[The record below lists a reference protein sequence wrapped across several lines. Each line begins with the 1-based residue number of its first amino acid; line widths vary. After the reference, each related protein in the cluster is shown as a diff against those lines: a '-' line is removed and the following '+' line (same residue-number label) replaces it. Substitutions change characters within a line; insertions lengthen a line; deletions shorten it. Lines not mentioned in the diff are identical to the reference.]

1 MGRIGSQSQ
10 GKVLS
15 ANRSGHEATRNGNS
29 EMGADCARY
38 LADSGGVVTKK
49 VKSGLLQRAT
59 SLLRNVTHR
68 EQDEREIAAEV
79 NAHLSLLIAE
89 KMRAGMKPD
98 EAERAAH
105 MELGGVEQVK
115 EQVREAR
122 AGAWLDTLARDC
134 RFALRMSRKNSGFT
148 AVVVLIL
155 ALGIAANTTVLSWIS
170 ATLLNP
176 IPGVAHTSDLV
187 AVTRGDRSD
196 HPTPPFSY
204 PDLRELSERTQ
215 TFSGLL
221 GYHDDYMS
229 LTGAAKPER
238 LYGALTTANYFDVLG
253 IRPILGRTF
262 LPEER
267 TPGAGAAVI
276 VIGYAVWQNHF
287 AGDPQIVGKTIQIN
301 RHPYSVIGVA
311 PRDFTGCAPGLRAEL
326 WIPLSMDRDVWGS
339 DRPDHRGT
347 FWLNVL
353 GKLRPGATKN
363 QAQVELNLL
372 MREIAERFPEDHRDS
387 PNEISLDPL
396 WRSPFGING
405 YLYKILPMLLGLA
418 GVLLLLACANVASLL
433 LVRSVGRRREIAIR
447 LGMGASRQ
455 QIIRQFL
462 IESLLLGLLG
472 GTAAIVIT
480 RWTSRSLVAF
490 FPPSSLPL
498 TNDAH
503 IDQGVLFVTIGVSI
517 LAAII
522 FGMLPAL
529 RSSSLPVQS
538 VLKEE
543 ATSVSLTLHK
553 SRLLS
558 RLVVAQISLSL
569 VLLVCA
575 GLFTRSLQ
583 KAQQSDPGFEASH
596 LLLASYE
603 LSPAG
608 YTRATGVAFNR
619 QVLDRLSALPGVE
632 SVSLAD
638 FSPLSFSIHS
648 DYLQI
653 EGYVPQ
659 PHESMEISRA
669 IVGPNYFRTLR
680 TSVISGRE
688 FTAADTQ
695 DSQLVAVVNQAFV
708 DRYWPGENA
717 IGKQVTDGGDRF
729 TVVGVARNAKYRLL
743 TYPTE
748 PVIYMPIYQ
757 TSSPTQDNIIHLR
770 TTGDP
775 RTMASS
781 VEETIHQLNRELPLF
796 NVNPLSVTMQ
806 LGTLFGRVAAT
817 FAASFGLLAMLLA
830 AVGIYGVVAYTTR
843 QRTREIGIRMALG
856 AEKGGIYR
864 LALGQGFRLTL
875 AGLVVGTALG
885 LAFTRLLKAQLFG
898 VSETDAI
905 TFASVVLLVAVVAL
919 LACHIAARRATRV
932 DPMVA
937 LRDE

>member
-1 MGRIGSQSQ
+1 MASVRKIARGLRSLFRKQQVEQELSEEIGVFAEMAAQEKMKH
-10 GKVLS
+10 GLS
-15 ANRSGHEATRNGNS
+15 REEALRAVRLESGT
-29 EMGADCARY
+29 
-38 LADSGGVVTKK
+38 V
-49 VKSGLLQRAT
+49 
-59 SLLRNVTHR
+59 
-68 EQDEREIAAEV
+68 EIAREEV
-79 NAHLSLLIAE
+79 RSAAWESFVEDLWRDIRFSIRSL
-89 KMRAGMKPD
+89 
-98 EAERAAH
+98 
-105 MELGGVEQVK
+105 
-115 EQVREAR
+115 
-122 AGAWLDTLARDC
+122 
-134 RFALRMSRKNSGFT
+134 RKSPGFT
-148 AVVVLIL
+148 AVVVLTL

-176 IPGVAHTSDLV
+176 IPGAAHTSDLV
-187 AVTRGDRSD
+187 TVMRGDRTD

-204 PDLRELSERTQ
+204 PDLRDLTERTQ

-229 LTGAAKPER
+229 LTDAAKPER

-253 IRPILGRTF
+253 VRPILGRTF
-262 LPEER
+262 LPEEG
-267 TPGAGAAVI
+267 TPPARAAVI

-326 WIPLSMDRDVWGS
+326 WIPLPMDRDVWGA
-339 DRPDHRGT
+339 DRPAYRGT
-347 FWLNVL
+347 YWLNVI
-353 GKLRPGATKN
+353 GKLHPGVTKN
-363 QAQVELNLL
+363 RAEAELNLL
-372 MREIAERFPEDHRDS
+372 MQGIVERFPEYHQDS

-455 QIIRQFL
+455 QIVRQFL

-472 GTAAIVIT
+472 GTAAILIT
-480 RWTSRSLVAF
+480 KWTSGSLMAF
-490 FPPSSLPL
+490 FPPSNLPL
-498 TNDAH
+498 TIGAH
-503 IDQGVLFVTIGVSI
+503 IDQRVLFVTIAVSI

-522 FGMLPAL
+522 FGILPAL
-529 RSSSLPVQS
+529 RSSNLPVHS

-543 ATSVSLTLHK
+543 ATSVSLSLHK
-553 SRLLS
+553 GRLLS
-558 RLVVAQISLSL
+558 GLVVAQISLSL

-583 KAQQSDPGFEASH
+583 KAQQSDAGFEASH

-608 YTRATGVAFNR
+608 YTRATSVAFDR

-632 SVSLAD
+632 SLSLAD
-638 FSPLSFSIHS
+638 FSPLSFSIHT

-688 FTAADTQ
+688 FTEADTV

-708 DRYWPGENA
+708 DRYWPGEDA
-717 IGKQVTDGGDRF
+717 IGKQVTDGRDRY
-729 TVVGVARNAKYRLL
+729 TIVGVARNAKYRLL
-743 TYPTE
+743 TYPAE
-748 PVIYMPIYQ
+748 PVIYLPIYQ
-757 TSSPTQDNIIHLR
+757 AYRSTQDTTIHLR

-775 RTMASS
+775 RAMASS
-781 VEETIHQLNRELPLF
+781 VKETIHQLNPELPVF

-806 LGTLFGRVAAT
+806 LGTLFGRIAAT
-817 FAASFGLLAMLLA
+817 FAGSFGLLAMLLA
-830 AVGIYGVVAYTTR
+830 AVGIYGVVAYSTR

-856 AEKGGIYR
+856 AERGGIYR
-864 LALGQGFRLTL
+864 LVLDQGFRLTL
-875 AGLVVGTALG
+875 AGLVVGTALAV
-885 LAFTRLLKAQLFG
+885 AFTRLLKAQLFG

-905 TFASVVLLVAVVAL
+905 TFASVGLLLAVVAL
-919 LACHIAARRATRV
+919 LACHIPARRATRV

-937 LRDE
+937 LRHE

>member
-1 MGRIGSQSQ
+1 LFR
-10 GKVLS
+10 
-15 ANRSGHEATRNGNS
+15 
-29 EMGADCARY
+29 
-38 LADSGGVVTKK
+38 
-49 VKSGLLQRAT
+49 
-59 SLLRNVTHR
+59 
-68 EQDEREIAAEV
+68 
-79 NAHLSLLIAE
+79 
-89 KMRAGMKPD
+89 
-98 EAERAAH
+98 
-105 MELGGVEQVK
+105 K
-115 EQVREAR
+115 EQVDRELDEELTGFLEMATEEKIKSGMSREDAR
-122 AGAWLDTLARDC
+122 REVRLEMGSPEVAKEIVGAAGWESLVETSWQDL
-134 RFALRMSRKNSGFT
+134 RFAARMLRKNPSFT
-148 AVVVLIL
+148 TVAVLTL

-187 AVTRGDRSD
+187 TVMRGDRTD

-204 PDLRELSERTQ
+204 PDLRDLSERTQ

-229 LTGAAKPER
+229 LTGVAKPER
-238 LYGALTTANYFDVLG
+238 IYGALTTANYFDVLG
-253 IRPILGRTF
+253 VHPILGRAF
-262 LPEER
+262 LPEEGTLR
-267 TPGAGAAVI
+267 AGAAVI

-301 RHPYSVIGVA
+301 RHPYTVVGVA
-311 PRDFTGCAPGLRAEL
+311 PRDFTGCAPGLRTEL
-326 WIPLSMDRDVWGS
+326 WIPVSMDRDVWGFN
-339 DRPDHRGT
+339 RPDYRGI

-353 GKLRPGATKN
+353 GKLRPGVTKN
-363 QAQVELNLL
+363 QAQAELNLL
-372 MREIAERFPEDHRDS
+372 MRGIAERFPEDHRDS

-447 LGMGASRQ
+447 LGMGASRK

-472 GTAAIVIT
+472 GTAAIAIT
-480 RWTSRSLVAF
+480 VWTSRSIVAF

-498 TNDAH
+498 THDAH
-503 IDQGVLFVTIGVSI
+503 IDQRVLFVTIAVSI

-522 FGMLPAL
+522 FGIFPAL

-558 RLVVAQISLSL
+558 GLVVAQISLSL

-596 LLLASYE
+596 LLLTSYE

-608 YTRATGVAFNR
+608 YTRATGAAFDR

-632 SVSLAD
+632 SVTLAD

-659 PHESMEISRA
+659 PYESMEISRA

-688 FTAADTQ
+688 FTAADTAE
-695 DSQLVAVVNQAFV
+695 SQLVAVVNQAFV
-708 DRYWPGENA
+708 DRYWPGANA
-717 IGKQVTDGGDRF
+717 LGKQVTDGGDRF

-743 TYPTE
+743 TSPTE
-748 PVIYMPIYQ
+748 PVIYLPNYQ
-757 TSSPTQDNIIHLR
+757 AYSPTHDTTIHLR

-781 VEETIHQLNRELPLF
+781 VEETIHQLNPELPLF

-817 FAASFGLLAMLLA
+817 FAASFGFLAMVLA
-830 AVGIYGVVAYTTR
+830 AVGVYGVVTYSTR
-843 QRTREIGIRMALG
+843 QRAREVGIRMALG
-856 AEKGGIYR
+856 AEKGDIYR
-864 LALGQGFRLTL
+864 LVLGQGFRLTL

-905 TFASVVLLVAVVAL
+905 TFASVGLLLAVVAL
-919 LACHIAARRATRV
+919 LACHIPARRATRV

-937 LRDE
+937 LRYE

>member
-1 MGRIGSQSQ
+1 MATEEKI
-10 GKVLS
+10 K
-15 ANRSGHEATRNGNS
+15 SGMSREDARREVRL
-29 EMGADCARY
+29 EMGSPEVAKEIVGAAGWES
-38 LADSGGVVTKK
+38 LVE
-49 VKSGLLQRAT
+49 T
-59 SLLRNVTHR
+59 SW
-68 EQDEREIAAEV
+68 QD
-79 NAHLSLLIAE
+79 L
-89 KMRAGMKPD
+89 
-98 EAERAAH
+98 
-105 MELGGVEQVK
+105 
-115 EQVREAR
+115 
-122 AGAWLDTLARDC
+122 
-134 RFALRMSRKNSGFT
+134 RFAARMLRKNPSFT
-148 AVVVLIL
+148 TVAVLTL

-187 AVTRGDRSD
+187 TVMRGDRTD

-204 PDLRELSERTQ
+204 PDLRDLSERTQ

-229 LTGAAKPER
+229 LTGVAKPER
-238 LYGALTTANYFDVLG
+238 IYGALTTANYFDVLG
-253 IRPILGRTF
+253 VHPILGRAF
-262 LPEER
+262 LPEEGTLR
-267 TPGAGAAVI
+267 AGAAVI

-301 RHPYSVIGVA
+301 RHPYTVVGVA
-311 PRDFTGCAPGLRAEL
+311 PRDFTGCAPGLRTEL
-326 WIPLSMDRDVWGS
+326 WIPASMDRDVWGFN
-339 DRPDHRGT
+339 RPDYRGI
-347 FWLNVL
+347 FWLNEL
-353 GKLRPGATKN
+353 GKLRPGVTKN
-363 QAQVELNLL
+363 QAQAELNLL
-372 MREIAERFPEDHRDS
+372 MREIAKRFPEDHRDS

-447 LGMGASRQ
+447 LGMGASRK

-472 GTAAIVIT
+472 GTAAIAIT
-480 RWTSRSLVAF
+480 VWTSRSIVAF

-498 TNDAH
+498 THDAH
-503 IDQGVLFVTIGVSI
+503 IDQRVLFVTIAVSI

-522 FGMLPAL
+522 FGIFPAL

-558 RLVVAQISLSL
+558 GLVVAQISLSL

-596 LLLASYE
+596 LMLTSYE

-608 YTRATGVAFNR
+608 YTRATGAAFDR

-632 SVSLAD
+632 SVTLAD

-659 PHESMEISRA
+659 PYESMEISRA

-688 FTAADTQ
+688 FTAADTAE
-695 DSQLVAVVNQAFV
+695 SQLVAVVNQAFV
-708 DRYWPGENA
+708 DRYWPGANA
-717 IGKQVTDGGDRF
+717 LGKQVTDGGDRF

-743 TYPTE
+743 TSPTE
-748 PVIYMPIYQ
+748 PVIYLPNYQ
-757 TSSPTQDNIIHLR
+757 AYSPTHDTTIHLR

-781 VEETIHQLNRELPLF
+781 VEETIHQLNPELPLF

-817 FAASFGLLAMLLA
+817 FAASFGFLAMVLA
-830 AVGIYGVVAYTTR
+830 AVGVYGVVAYTTR
-843 QRTREIGIRMALG
+843 QRAREVGIRMALG
-856 AEKGGIYR
+856 AEKGDIYR
-864 LALGQGFRLTL
+864 LVLGQGFRLTL

-905 TFASVVLLVAVVAL
+905 TFASVGLLLAVVAL
-919 LACHIAARRATRV
+919 LACHIPARRATRV

-937 LRDE
+937 LHYE

>member
-1 MGRIGSQSQ
+1 
-10 GKVLS
+10 
-15 ANRSGHEATRNGNS
+15 
-29 EMGADCARY
+29 
-38 LADSGGVVTKK
+38 
-49 VKSGLLQRAT
+49 
-59 SLLRNVTHR
+59 
-68 EQDEREIAAEV
+68 
-79 NAHLSLLIAE
+79 
-89 KMRAGMKPD
+89 
-98 EAERAAH
+98 
-105 MELGGVEQVK
+105 
-115 EQVREAR
+115 
-122 AGAWLDTLARDC
+122 
-134 RFALRMSRKNSGFT
+134 
-148 AVVVLIL
+148 
-155 ALGIAANTTVLSWIS
+155 
-170 ATLLNP
+170 
-176 IPGVAHTSDLV
+176 
-187 AVTRGDRSD
+187 
-196 HPTPPFSY
+196 
-204 PDLRELSERTQ
+204 
-215 TFSGLL
+215 
-221 GYHDDYMS
+221 
-229 LTGAAKPER
+229 
-238 LYGALTTANYFDVLG
+238 
-253 IRPILGRTF
+253 
-262 LPEER
+262 
-267 TPGAGAAVI
+267 
-276 VIGYAVWQNHF
+276 
-287 AGDPQIVGKTIQIN
+287 
-301 RHPYSVIGVA
+301 
-311 PRDFTGCAPGLRAEL
+311 
-326 WIPLSMDRDVWGS
+326 MDRDVWGA
-339 DRPDHRGT
+339 DRPARRGI

-353 GKLRPGATKN
+353 GKLRPGVTKN
-363 QAQVELNLL
+363 QAQAELNLL
-372 MREIAERFPEDHRDS
+372 MRKIAERFPEDHRDS

-455 QIIRQFL
+455 QVIRQFL

-480 RWTSRSLVAF
+480 RWTSHSLVAF

-503 IDQGVLFVTIGVSI
+503 VDQRVLFVTITVSI
-517 LAAII
+517 LAAIMS
-522 FGMLPAL
+522 GVLPAL

-553 SRLLS
+553 GRLLS
-558 RLVVAQISLSL
+558 GLVVAQISLSL

-632 SVSLAD
+632 SVTLAD
-638 FSPLSFSIHS
+638 FSPLSFSIHT

-669 IVGPNYFRTLR
+669 LVGPNYFRTLR

-688 FTAADTQ
+688 FTETDTLN
-695 DSQLVAVVNQAFV
+695 SQLVAVVNQAFV
-708 DRYWPGENA
+708 DRYLPGEDP
-717 IGKQVTDGGDRF
+717 IGKQVTDWGDRF
-729 TVVGVARNAKYRLL
+729 TIVGVARNAKYRLL

-748 PVIYMPIYQ
+748 PVIYFPSYQ
-757 TSSPTQDNIIHLR
+757 AYSPTHDTTIHLR

-775 RTMASS
+775 RAMASS

-817 FAASFGLLAMLLA
+817 FAGSFGLLAMLLA

-843 QRTREIGIRMALG
+843 QRTREVGIRMALG
-856 AEKGGIYR
+856 AEKGGIYS
-864 LALGQGFRLTL
+864 LVLGQGFRLTL
-875 AGLVVGTALG
+875 AGLVVGTALA
-885 LAFTRLLKAQLFG
+885 LASTRVLKAQLFG

-905 TFASVVLLVAVVAL
+905 TFTSVGCFWPLSL
-919 LACHIAARRATRV
+919 CSRATSPPAAPRESIRWSHC
-932 DPMVA
+932 DTSS
-937 LRDE
+937 

>member
-1 MGRIGSQSQ
+1 MSLI
-10 GKVLS
+10 
-15 ANRSGHEATRNGNS
+15 RS
-29 EMGADCARY
+29 
-38 LADSGGVVTKK
+38 LAA
-49 VKSGLLQRAT
+49 GLR
-59 SLLRNVTHR
+59 SLFR
-68 EQDEREIAAEV
+68 
-79 NAHLSLLIAE
+79 
-89 KMRAGMKPD
+89 
-98 EAERAAH
+98 
-105 MELGGVEQVK
+105 K
-115 EQVREAR
+115 EQVDRELDEELTGFLEMATEEKIKSGMSREDAR
-122 AGAWLDTLARDC
+122 REVRLEMGSPEVAKEIVGAAGWESLVETSWQDL
-134 RFALRMSRKNSGFT
+134 RFAARMLRKNPSFT
-148 AVVVLIL
+148 TVAVLTL

-187 AVTRGDRSD
+187 TVMRGDRTD

-204 PDLRELSERTQ
+204 PDLRDLSERTQ

-229 LTGAAKPER
+229 LTGVAKPER
-238 LYGALTTANYFDVLG
+238 IYGALTTANYFDVLG
-253 IRPILGRTF
+253 VHPILGRAF
-262 LPEER
+262 LPEEGTLR
-267 TPGAGAAVI
+267 AGAAVI

-301 RHPYSVIGVA
+301 RHPYTVVGVA
-311 PRDFTGCAPGLRAEL
+311 PRDFTGCAPGLRTEL
-326 WIPLSMDRDVWGS
+326 WIPVSMDRDVWGFN
-339 DRPDHRGT
+339 RPDYRGI

-353 GKLRPGATKN
+353 GKLRPGVTKN
-363 QAQVELNLL
+363 QAQAELNLL
-372 MREIAERFPEDHRDS
+372 MRGIAERFSEDHRDS

-447 LGMGASRQ
+447 LGMGASRK

-472 GTAAIVIT
+472 GTAAIAIT
-480 RWTSRSLVAF
+480 VWTSRSIVAF

-498 TNDAH
+498 THDAH
-503 IDQGVLFVTIGVSI
+503 IDQRVLFVTIAVSI

-522 FGMLPAL
+522 FGIFPAL

-558 RLVVAQISLSL
+558 GLVVAQISLSL

-596 LLLASYE
+596 LLLTSYE

-608 YTRATGVAFNR
+608 YTRATGAAFDR

-632 SVSLAD
+632 SVTLAD

-659 PHESMEISRA
+659 PYESMEISRA

-688 FTAADTQ
+688 FTAADTAE
-695 DSQLVAVVNQAFV
+695 SQLVAVVNQAFV
-708 DRYWPGENA
+708 DRYWPGANA
-717 IGKQVTDGGDRF
+717 LGKQVTDGGDRF

-743 TYPTE
+743 TSPTE
-748 PVIYMPIYQ
+748 PVIYLPNYQ
-757 TSSPTQDNIIHLR
+757 AYSPTHDTTIHLR

-781 VEETIHQLNRELPLF
+781 VEETIHQLNPELPLF

-817 FAASFGLLAMLLA
+817 FAASFGFLAMVLA
-830 AVGIYGVVAYTTR
+830 AVGVYGVVTYSTR
-843 QRTREIGIRMALG
+843 QRAREVGIRMALG
-856 AEKGGIYR
+856 AEKGDIYR
-864 LALGQGFRLTL
+864 LVLGQGFRLTL

-905 TFASVVLLVAVVAL
+905 TFASVGLLLAVVAL
-919 LACHIAARRATRV
+919 LACHIPARRATRV

-937 LRDE
+937 LRYE

>member
-1 MGRIGSQSQ
+1 MSLI
-10 GKVLS
+10 
-15 ANRSGHEATRNGNS
+15 RSLAAGLRSLFRREQVDRELDEELTGFLEMATEEKIKSGMSREDARREVRL
-29 EMGADCARY
+29 EMGSPEVAKEIVGA
-38 LADSGGVVTKK
+38 AGWE
-49 VKSGLLQRAT
+49 
-59 SLLRNVTHR
+59 SLVERSW
-68 EQDEREIAAEV
+68 QD
-79 NAHLSLLIAE
+79 L
-89 KMRAGMKPD
+89 
-98 EAERAAH
+98 
-105 MELGGVEQVK
+105 
-115 EQVREAR
+115 
-122 AGAWLDTLARDC
+122 
-134 RFALRMSRKNSGFT
+134 RFAARMLRKNPSFT
-148 AVVVLIL
+148 IVAVLTL

-187 AVTRGDRSD
+187 TVARGDHSD

-204 PDLRELSERTQ
+204 PDLRDLSERTQ

-229 LTGAAKPER
+229 LTGVAKPER
-238 LYGALTTANYFDVLG
+238 IYGALTTANYFGLLG
-253 IRPILGRTF
+253 VHPILGRAF
-262 LPEER
+262 LPEEG
-267 TPGAGAAVI
+267 TPPGGAPVV
-276 VIGYAVWQNHF
+276 VIGYSVWQNHF
-287 AGDPQIVGKTIQIN
+287 AGDPKIVGKTIQIN
-301 RHPYSVIGVA
+301 RHPYTVVGVA

-326 WIPLSMDRDVWGS
+326 WIPVSMDRDVWGFN
-339 DRPDHRGT
+339 RPAYRRT

-353 GKLRPGATKN
+353 GKLRPGVTKN
-363 QAQVELNLL
+363 QAEAELNLL
-372 MREIAERFPEDHRDS
+372 MQGIAERFPEDHRDS

-396 WRSPFGING
+396 WRSPFGIND

-472 GTAAIVIT
+472 GTAAIAIT
-480 RWTSRSLVAF
+480 VWTSRSLVDF
-490 FPPSSLPL
+490 FPPNTLPL
-498 TNDAH
+498 THNAH
-503 IDQGVLFVTIGVSI
+503 IDQRVLFVTITVSI

-522 FGMLPAL
+522 FGILPAL

-553 SRLLS
+553 GRLLS
-558 RLVVAQISLSL
+558 GLVVAQISLSL

-583 KAQQSDPGFEASH
+583 KAQQSDPGFDASH

-608 YTRATGVAFNR
+608 YTRATSVAFNR
-619 QVLDRLSALPGVE
+619 RVLERLSALPGVE
-632 SVSLAD
+632 SVTLAD
-638 FSPLSFSIHS
+638 FSPLSFSIHT

-659 PHESMEISRA
+659 PHERMEISRA

-680 TSVISGRE
+680 TSLISGRE
-688 FTAADTQ
+688 FTAADTL

-708 DRYWPGENA
+708 DRYFPGEDA
-717 IGKQVTDGGDRF
+717 LGKQVTDGGDRY

-743 TYPTE
+743 TYPAE
-748 PVIYMPIYQ
+748 PVIYLPIYQ
-757 TSSPTQDNIIHLR
+757 AYRSAQDTTIHLR
-770 TTGDP
+770 TAGDP
-775 RTMASS
+775 ITMASS
-781 VEETIHQLNRELPLF
+781 VEETVHRLNPELPLF

-806 LGTLFGRVAAT
+806 LGSLFGRVAAT

-830 AVGIYGVVAYTTR
+830 AVGVYGVVAYTTR

-864 LALGQGFRLTL
+864 FVLGQGFRLTL
-875 AGLVVGTALG
+875 AGLVVGTVLG

-905 TFASVVLLVAVVAL
+905 TFASVGLLLAVVAL
-919 LACHIAARRATRV
+919 LACHIPARRATRV

-937 LRDE
+937 LHYE

>member
-1 MGRIGSQSQ
+1 MSLI
-10 GKVLS
+10 
-15 ANRSGHEATRNGNS
+15 RS
-29 EMGADCARY
+29 
-38 LADSGGVVTKK
+38 LAA
-49 VKSGLLQRAT
+49 GLR
-59 SLLRNVTHR
+59 SLFR
-68 EQDEREIAAEV
+68 
-79 NAHLSLLIAE
+79 
-89 KMRAGMKPD
+89 
-98 EAERAAH
+98 
-105 MELGGVEQVK
+105 K
-115 EQVREAR
+115 EQVDRELDEELTGFLEMATEEKIKSGMSREDAR
-122 AGAWLDTLARDC
+122 REVRLEMGSPEVAKEIVGAAGWESLVETSWQDL
-134 RFALRMSRKNSGFT
+134 RFAARMLRKNPSFT
-148 AVVVLIL
+148 TVAVLTL

-187 AVTRGDRSD
+187 TVMRGDRTD

-204 PDLRELSERTQ
+204 PDLRDLSERTQ

-229 LTGAAKPER
+229 LTGVAKPER
-238 LYGALTTANYFDVLG
+238 IYGALTTANYFDVLG
-253 IRPILGRTF
+253 VHPILGRAF
-262 LPEER
+262 LPEEGTLR
-267 TPGAGAAVI
+267 AGAAVI

-301 RHPYSVIGVA
+301 RHPYTVVGVA
-311 PRDFTGCAPGLRAEL
+311 PRDFTGCAPGLRTEL
-326 WIPLSMDRDVWGS
+326 WIPVSMDRDVWGFN
-339 DRPDHRGT
+339 RPDYRGI

-353 GKLRPGATKN
+353 GKLRPGVTKN
-363 QAQVELNLL
+363 QAQAELNLL
-372 MREIAERFPEDHRDS
+372 MRGIAERFPEDHRNS

-405 YLYKILPMLLGLA
+405 YLYKILTMLLGLA

-503 IDQGVLFVTIGVSI
+503 VDQRVLFVTIAVSI

-522 FGMLPAL
+522 FGILPAL

-553 SRLLS
+553 GRLLS
-558 RLVVAQISLSL
+558 GLVVAQISLSL

-603 LSPAG
+603 LAPAG
-608 YTRATGVAFNR
+608 YTRATSVAFNR

-632 SVSLAD
+632 SVTLAD
-638 FSPLSFSIHS
+638 FSPLSFSIHT

-688 FTAADTQ
+688 FTEADT
-695 DSQLVAVVNQAFV
+695 V
-708 DRYWPGENA
+708 D
-717 IGKQVTDGGDRF
+717 
-729 TVVGVARNAKYRLL
+729 
-743 TYPTE
+743 
-748 PVIYMPIYQ
+748 
-757 TSSPTQDNIIHLR
+757 
-770 TTGDP
+770 
-775 RTMASS
+775 
-781 VEETIHQLNRELPLF
+781 
-796 NVNPLSVTMQ
+796 PLSVTMQ
-806 LGTLFGRVAAT
+806 LGSLFQRVAVT
-817 FAASFGLLAMLLA
+817 FAGSFGFLAMLLA

-843 QRTREIGIRMALG
+843 QRTREIGIRVALG
-856 AEKGGIYR
+856 AKKEGIYR
-864 LALGQGFRLTL
+864 LVLGQGFRLIL
-875 AGLVVGTALG
+875 AGLVVGPG
-885 LAFTRLLKAQLFG
+885 LALAFARLLSWPPF
-898 VSETDAI
+898 
-905 TFASVVLLVAVVAL
+905 F
-919 LACHIAARRATRV
+919 CRRTHG
-932 DPMVA
+932 
-937 LRDE
+937 

>member
-1 MGRIGSQSQ
+1 MSLI
-10 GKVLS
+10 
-15 ANRSGHEATRNGNS
+15 RS
-29 EMGADCARY
+29 
-38 LADSGGVVTKK
+38 LAA
-49 VKSGLLQRAT
+49 GLR
-59 SLLRNVTHR
+59 SLFR
-68 EQDEREIAAEV
+68 
-79 NAHLSLLIAE
+79 
-89 KMRAGMKPD
+89 
-98 EAERAAH
+98 
-105 MELGGVEQVK
+105 K
-115 EQVREAR
+115 EQVDRELDEELTGFLEMATEEKIKSGMSREDAR
-122 AGAWLDTLARDC
+122 REVRLEMGSPEVAKEIVGAAGWESLVETSWQDL
-134 RFALRMSRKNSGFT
+134 RFAARMLRKNPSFT
-148 AVVVLIL
+148 TVAVLTL

-187 AVTRGDRSD
+187 TVMRGDRTD

-204 PDLRELSERTQ
+204 PDLRDLSERTQ

-229 LTGAAKPER
+229 LTGVAKPER
-238 LYGALTTANYFDVLG
+238 IYGALTTANYFDVLG
-253 IRPILGRTF
+253 VHPILGRAF
-262 LPEER
+262 LPEEGTLR
-267 TPGAGAAVI
+267 AGAAVI

-301 RHPYSVIGVA
+301 RHPYTVVGVA
-311 PRDFTGCAPGLRAEL
+311 PRDFTGCAPGLRTEL
-326 WIPLSMDRDVWGS
+326 WIPVSMDRDVWGFN
-339 DRPDHRGT
+339 RPDYRGI
-347 FWLNVL
+347 FWLIVL
-353 GKLRPGATKN
+353 GKLRPGVTKN
-363 QAQVELNLL
+363 QAQAELNLL
-372 MREIAERFPEDHRDS
+372 MRGIAERFPEDHRDS

-418 GVLLLLACANVASLL
+418 GVLLLVACANVASLL

-447 LGMGASRQ
+447 MGMGASRK

-472 GTAAIVIT
+472 GTAAIAIT
-480 RWTSRSLVAF
+480 VWTSRSIVAF

-498 TNDAH
+498 THDAH
-503 IDQGVLFVTIGVSI
+503 IDQRVLFVTIAVSI

-522 FGMLPAL
+522 FGIFPAL

-558 RLVVAQISLSL
+558 GLVVAQISLSL

-596 LLLASYE
+596 LLLTSYE

-608 YTRATGVAFNR
+608 YTRATGAAFDR

-632 SVSLAD
+632 SVTLAD

-659 PHESMEISRA
+659 PYESMEISRA

-688 FTAADTQ
+688 FTAADTAE
-695 DSQLVAVVNQAFV
+695 SQLVAVVNQAFV
-708 DRYWPGENA
+708 DRYWPGANA
-717 IGKQVTDGGDRF
+717 LGKQVTDGGDRF

-743 TYPTE
+743 TSPTE
-748 PVIYMPIYQ
+748 PVIYLPNYQ
-757 TSSPTQDNIIHLR
+757 AYSPTHDTTIHLR

-781 VEETIHQLNRELPLF
+781 VEETIHQLNPELPLF

-817 FAASFGLLAMLLA
+817 FAASFGFLAMVLA
-830 AVGIYGVVAYTTR
+830 AVGVYGVVAYTTR
-843 QRTREIGIRMALG
+843 QRAREVGIRMALG
-856 AEKGGIYR
+856 AEKGDIYR
-864 LALGQGFRLTL
+864 LVLGQGFRLTL

-905 TFASVVLLVAVVAL
+905 TFVSVGLLLAVVAL
-919 LACHIAARRATRV
+919 LACHIPARRATRV

-937 LRDE
+937 LRYE

>member
-1 MGRIGSQSQ
+1 
-10 GKVLS
+10 
-15 ANRSGHEATRNGNS
+15 
-29 EMGADCARY
+29 MGADCTWD

-49 VKSGLLQRAT
+49 RKLPWLSRAV
-59 SLLRNVTHR
+59 SFFRNVTGK
-68 EQDEREIAAEV
+68 QKDELDIAAEV
-79 NAHLSLLIAE
+79 SAHLDLLIEE
-89 KMRAGMKPD
+89 KLRSGMKPD
-98 EAERAAH
+98 EAKRAAKI
-105 MELGGVEQVK
+105 ELGGVEQVK
-115 EQVREAR
+115 EQVRDAR
-122 AGAWLDTLARDC
+122 AGAWLDALVRDC
-134 RFALRMSRKNSGFT
+134 RFALRMSRKNAGFT
-148 AVVVLIL
+148 AIVVLTL

-176 IPGVAHTSDLV
+176 IPGVAQTSDLV
-187 AVTRGDRSD
+187 TVMRGDRTD

-204 PDLRELSERTQ
+204 PDLRDLSERTQ

-238 LYGALTTANYFDVLG
+238 IYGALTTANYFDVLG
-253 IRPILGRTF
+253 VHAILGRTF
-262 LPEER
+262 LPEEG
-267 TPGAGAAVI
+267 TPRAGAAVI
-276 VIGYAVWQNHF
+276 VIGYTVWQNHF

-301 RHPYSVIGVA
+301 RHPYSVVGVA
-311 PRDFTGCAPGLRAEL
+311 SRDFTGCAPGLRTEL
-326 WIPLSMDRDVWGS
+326 WIPVSMDRDVWGFN
-339 DRPDHRGT
+339 RPDYRGI

-353 GKLRPGATKN
+353 GKLRPGVTKN
-363 QAQVELNLL
+363 QAQAELNLL
-372 MREIAERFPEDHRDS
+372 MRGIAERFPEDHRDS

-396 WRSPFGING
+396 WRSLFGING

-447 LGMGASRQ
+447 LGMGASRK

-480 RWTSRSLVAF
+480 MCTSRSLVAF

-503 IDQGVLFVTIGVSI
+503 VDQRVLFVTIAVSI
-517 LAAII
+517 LAAIL
-522 FGMLPAL
+522 FGIVPAL
-529 RSSSLPVQS
+529 RSSSVPVQS

-553 SRLLS
+553 GRLLS
-558 RLVVAQISLSL
+558 GLVVAQISLSL

-632 SVSLAD
+632 SVTLAD
-638 FSPLSFSIHS
+638 FSPLSFSIHT
-648 DYLQI
+648 DYLQL
-653 EGYVPQ
+653 EGYMPQ

-688 FTAADTQ
+688 FTEADTV

-708 DRYWPGENA
+708 DRYWPGEDA
-717 IGKQVTDGGDRF
+717 IGKQVTDSGDRF
-729 TVVGVARNAKYRLL
+729 TIVGVARNAKYRLL

-748 PVIYMPIYQ
+748 PVIYFPSYQ
-757 TSSPTQDNIIHLR
+757 AYSPTHDTTIHLR

-775 RTMASS
+775 RAMASS
-781 VEETIHQLNRELPLF
+781 VEETIHQLNPELPLF

-817 FAASFGLLAMLLA
+817 FAGSFGLLAMLLA
-830 AVGIYGVVAYTTR
+830 AVGIYGVVAYSTR
-843 QRTREIGIRMALG
+843 QRAREIGIRMALG

-864 LALGQGFRLTL
+864 LVLDQGLRLTL
-875 AGLVVGTALG
+875 AGLGVGTALA

-905 TFASVVLLVAVVAL
+905 TFASVGLLLAVVAL
-919 LACHIAARRATRV
+919 VACHIPARRATRV

-937 LRDE
+937 LRHE

>member
-1 MGRIGSQSQ
+1 LDEELAGFLEM
-10 GKVLS
+10 
-15 ANRSGHEATRNGNS
+15 ATEEKIKRGMS
-29 EMGADCARY
+29 REDARRAVRLEMGSPEVAKEIVGAAGWES
-38 LADSGGVVTKK
+38 LVE
-49 VKSGLLQRAT
+49 T
-59 SLLRNVTHR
+59 SW
-68 EQDEREIAAEV
+68 QD
-79 NAHLSLLIAE
+79 L
-89 KMRAGMKPD
+89 
-98 EAERAAH
+98 
-105 MELGGVEQVK
+105 
-115 EQVREAR
+115 
-122 AGAWLDTLARDC
+122 
-134 RFALRMSRKNSGFT
+134 RFAARMLRKSPSFT
-148 AVVVLIL
+148 TVAVLTL
-155 ALGIAANTTVLSWIS
+155 ALGIAANATVLSWIS

-176 IPGVAHTSDLV
+176 IPGAARTSDLV
-187 AVTRGDRSD
+187 TVMRGERSD
-196 HPTPPFSY
+196 HPSPPFSY
-204 PDLRELSERTQ
+204 LDLRDLSDRTQ
-215 TFSGLL
+215 TFSALL
-221 GYHDDYMS
+221 GYHDEYMS

-238 LYGALTTANYFDVLG
+238 IYGALTTANYFDVLG

-262 LPEER
+262 LPEEGTLR
-267 TPGAGAAVI
+267 AGAAVI

-287 AGDPQIVGKTIQIN
+287 AGDPHIVGKTIQIN

-326 WIPLSMDRDVWGS
+326 WIPLSMDRDVWGA
-339 DRPDHRGT
+339 DRPARRGT

-353 GKLRPGATKN
+353 GKLRPGVTTN
-363 QAQVELNLL
+363 QAQAELNLL
-372 MREIAERFPEDHRDS
+372 MRGIAERFPEDHRDS

-405 YLYKILPMLLGLA
+405 YLYQVLPMLLGLA
-418 GVLLLLACANVASLL
+418 GVLLLLACANVAGLL

-447 LGMGASRQ
+447 LGMGASPRR
-455 QIIRQFL
+455 IIRQFV

-472 GTAAIVIT
+472 GTVAIVMAA
-480 RWTSRSLVAF
+480 WTSRSLVAF

-503 IDQGVLFVTIGVSI
+503 VDQRVLFVTMAVSI

-522 FGMLPAL
+522 SGVLPAL

-543 ATSVSLTLHK
+543 STSVSLSVHK
-553 SRLLS
+553 GRLLS
-558 RLVVAQISLSL
+558 GLVVAQISLSL

-583 KAQQSDPGFEASH
+583 KALQSDPGFEARH

-632 SVSLAD
+632 SVTLAD

-648 DYLQI
+648 DYLQL
-653 EGYVPQ
+653 EGYTPQ

-688 FTAADTQ
+688 FTDADTI
-695 DSQLVAVVNQAFV
+695 DSQRVAVVNQAFV
-708 DRYWPGENA
+708 DRYWPGQDA
-717 IGKQVTDGGDRF
+717 IGKQVTDWGDRF
-729 TVVGVARNAKYRLL
+729 TIVGVARNAKYRLL
-743 TYPTE
+743 TYPAE
-748 PVIYMPIYQ
+748 PVIYLPSDQ
-757 TSSPTQDNIIHLR
+757 TYSPTHDTTIHLR

-775 RTMASS
+775 RAMASS
-781 VEETIHQLNRELPLF
+781 VEETIHQLDPELPLF

-806 LGTLFGRVAAT
+806 LGTVFGRVAAT

-856 AEKGGIYR
+856 AEKRGIYR
-864 LALGQGFRLTL
+864 LVLDQGFRLTL

-885 LAFTRLLKAQLFG
+885 LAFTRLLRAQLFG
-898 VSETDAI
+898 VTETDAV
-905 TFASVVLLVAVVAL
+905 TFTSVGLLLAAVAL
-919 LACHIAARRATRV
+919 LACHIPARRAARV
-932 DPMVA
+932 DSMVA
-937 LRDE
+937 LRHE

>member
-1 MGRIGSQSQ
+1 
-10 GKVLS
+10 
-15 ANRSGHEATRNGNS
+15 
-29 EMGADCARY
+29 MGADRARD
-38 LADSGGVVTKK
+38 LADAGGVVSKR
-49 VKSGLLQRAT
+49 VRSGLLQRAT

-68 EQDEREIAAEV
+68 EQDEREIAEEV

-187 AVTRGDRSD
+187 TVMRGDRSD

-204 PDLRELSERTQ
+204 LDLHDLSELTQ

-229 LTGAAKPER
+229 LTGVAKPER
-238 LYGALTTANYFDVLG
+238 IYGALTTANYFDLLG
-253 IRPILGRTF
+253 VHPILGRAF
-262 LPEER
+262 LPEEG
-267 TPGAGAAVI
+267 TPGAGAAVV

-301 RHPYSVIGVA
+301 RHPYTVVGVA

-326 WIPLSMDRDVWGS
+326 WIALSMDRDVWGFN
-339 DRPDHRGT
+339 RPDYRGI

-353 GKLRPGATKN
+353 GKLRPGVTKN
-363 QAQVELNLL
+363 QAQAELNLL
-372 MREIAERFPEDHRDS
+372 MQGIVERFPEDNRDS
-387 PNEISLDPL
+387 PSEISLDPL

-447 LGMGASRQ
+447 LGMGASRK
-455 QIIRQFL
+455 QIVRQFL

-480 RWTSRSLVAF
+480 KWTSHSLVAF
-490 FPPSSLPL
+490 FPPSTLPL

-558 RLVVAQISLSL
+558 GLVVAQISLSL

-608 YTRATGVAFNR
+608 YTRATGAAFDR

-648 DYLQI
+648 DYLQL

-680 TSVISGRE
+680 TSVVSGRE
-688 FTAADTQ
+688 FTEGDTA

-708 DRYWPGENA
+708 NRYWPGENA

-743 TYPTE
+743 TSPTE
-748 PVIYMPIYQ
+748 PVIYLPSYQ
-757 TSSPTQDNIIHLR
+757 AYSPTHDTTIHLR

-781 VEETIHQLNRELPLF
+781 VEETIHQLNPELPLF

-817 FAASFGLLAMLLA
+817 FAGSFGLLAMLLA

-856 AEKGGIYR
+856 AEKGGVYR
-864 LALGQGFRLTL
+864 LVLGQGFRLTL
-875 AGLVVGTALG
+875 AGLLVGTALS
-885 LAFTRLLKAQLFG
+885 LTLTRLLKAQLFG
-898 VSETDAI
+898 VSATDAI
-905 TFASVVLLVAVVAL
+905 TFASVGLLVAVVAL
-919 LACHIAARRATRV
+919 LACHIPARRATRV

-937 LRDE
+937 LRHE

>member
-1 MGRIGSQSQ
+1 MEPASVSDCQNFGSVLKGRGMSFFR
-10 GKVLS
+10 KV
-15 ANRSGHEATRNGNS
+15 T
-29 EMGADCARY
+29 
-38 LADSGGVVTKK
+38 
-49 VKSGLLQRAT
+49 SGLR
-59 SLLRNVTHR
+59 SLFRKEEVNRELDEELRSYF
-68 EQDEREIAAEV
+68 EMAAE
-79 NAHLSLLIAE
+79 E
-89 KMRAGMKPD
+89 KIQRGMSP
-98 EAERAAH
+98 
-105 MELGGVEQVK
+105 
-115 EQVREAR
+115 REAR
-122 AGAWLDTLARDC
+122 RAVRLEHGHVDTTKEWVRSAGWESLVDILWQD
-134 RFALRMSRKNSGFT
+134 LRYSLRGLRKNLGFT
-148 AVVVLIL
+148 AIVVLTL

-176 IPGVAHTSDLV
+176 IPGVAQTSDLV
-187 AVTRGDRSD
+187 TVMRGDRSD

-204 PDLRELSERTQ
+204 PDLHDLSERTQ

-238 LYGALTTANYFDVLG
+238 IYGTLTTANYFDVLG
-253 IRPILGRTF
+253 VHAILGRTF
-262 LPEER
+262 LPEEG
-267 TPGAGAAVI
+267 TPRAGAAVI
-276 VIGYAVWQNHF
+276 VIGYTVWQNHF

-311 PRDFTGCAPGLRAEL
+311 PRDFTGCAPGLRTEL
-326 WIPLSMDRDVWGS
+326 WIPVSMDRDVWGFN
-339 DRPDHRGT
+339 RPDYRRI
-347 FWLNVL
+347 FWLIVL
-353 GKLRPGATKN
+353 GKLRPGVTKN
-363 QAQVELNLL
+363 QAQAELNVL
-372 MREIAERFPEDHRDS
+372 MRGIAERFPEDHRDS

-447 LGMGASRQ
+447 LGMGASRKH
-455 QIIRQFL
+455 IIRQFL

-480 RWTSRSLVAF
+480 MCTSRSLVAF

-503 IDQGVLFVTIGVSI
+503 VDQRVLFVTIAVSI
-517 LAAII
+517 LAAIL
-522 FGMLPAL
+522 FGIVPAV

-553 SRLLS
+553 GLLLS
-558 RLVVAQISLSL
+558 SLVVAQISLSL

-575 GLFTRSLQ
+575 GLFSRSLQ
-583 KAQQSDPGFEASH
+583 KAQQSDPGFEANH

-632 SVSLAD
+632 SVTLAD
-638 FSPLSFSIHS
+638 FSPLSFSIHT
-648 DYLQI
+648 DYLQLQ
-653 EGYVPQ
+653 GYVPQ

-688 FTAADTQ
+688 FTEADTV

-708 DRYWPGENA
+708 DRYWPGEDA

-729 TVVGVARNAKYRLL
+729 TIVGVARNAKYRLL

-748 PVIYMPIYQ
+748 PVIYFPSYQ
-757 TSSPTQDNIIHLR
+757 AYSPTHDTTIHLR

-806 LGTLFGRVAAT
+806 LGTLFQRVAVT
-817 FAASFGLLAMLLA
+817 FAGSFGLLAMLLA
-830 AVGIYGVVAYTTR
+830 AVGIYGVVAYSTR
-843 QRTREIGIRMALG
+843 QRTREIGIRVALG
-856 AEKGGIYR
+856 AEKGGIYS
-864 LALGQGFRLTL
+864 LVLGQGFRLIL
-875 AGLVVGTALG
+875 AGLVVGTALAV
-885 LAFTRLLKAQLFG
+885 AFTRLLKSQLFG

-905 TFASVVLLVAVVAL
+905 TFTSVGLLLAVVAL
-919 LACHIAARRATRV
+919 VACHIPARRATRV

-937 LRDE
+937 LRHD

>member
-1 MGRIGSQSQ
+1 MASIRKIARGLRSLFRKQQVEQELSEEIGVFAEMAAQEKMEH
-10 GKVLS
+10 GLS
-15 ANRSGHEATRNGNS
+15 REEALRAVRLESGT
-29 EMGADCARY
+29 
-38 LADSGGVVTKK
+38 V
-49 VKSGLLQRAT
+49 
-59 SLLRNVTHR
+59 
-68 EQDEREIAAEV
+68 EIAREEV
-79 NAHLSLLIAE
+79 RSATWESFVEDLWRDIRFSVRSL
-89 KMRAGMKPD
+89 
-98 EAERAAH
+98 
-105 MELGGVEQVK
+105 
-115 EQVREAR
+115 
-122 AGAWLDTLARDC
+122 
-134 RFALRMSRKNSGFT
+134 RKSPGFT
-148 AVVVLIL
+148 AVVILTL
-155 ALGIAANTTVLSWIS
+155 ALGIAANTTVLSWMS

-187 AVTRGDRSD
+187 TVDRGDRSGYA
-196 HPTPPFSY
+196 TPPFSY
-204 PDLRELSERTQ
+204 PDLRDLSERTK
-215 TFSGLL
+215 TLSGVL
-221 GYHDDYMS
+221 GWHDDYMS
-229 LTGAAKPER
+229 LTGVAKPER
-238 LYGALTTANYFDVLG
+238 IYGALTTASYFDVLG
-253 IRPILGRTF
+253 VHPILGRTF
-262 LPEER
+262 LPEEG
-267 TPGAGAAVI
+267 TPRAGAAVI

-301 RHPYSVIGVA
+301 RHPYTVIGVA
-311 PRDFTGCAPGLRAEL
+311 PRDFTGCKTGLRTDL

-339 DRPDHRGT
+339 NRPDYRGVV
-347 FWLNVL
+347 WLNAL
-353 GKLRPGATKN
+353 GKLRAGVTKN
-363 QAQVELNLL
+363 QAEAELNLL
-372 MREIAERFPEDHRDS
+372 MQGIVERFPEDHRDR

-447 LGMGASRQ
+447 LGMGASRK

-480 RWTSRSLVAF
+480 VWTSRSLVAF

-503 IDQGVLFVTIGVSI
+503 IDQRVLLVTIAVSI

-522 FGMLPAL
+522 FGILPAL

-558 RLVVAQISLSL
+558 GLVVAQISLSL

-603 LSPAG
+603 LSPVG

-632 SVSLAD
+632 SVTLAD

-659 PHESMEISRA
+659 PHEWMEISRA

-688 FTAADTQ
+688 FTEADTLN
-695 DSQLVAVVNQAFV
+695 SQLVAVVNQAFV
-708 DRYWPGENA
+708 DRYLPGESAN
-717 IGKQVTDGGDRF
+717 GKQVTDSGDRF
-729 TVVGVARNAKYRLL
+729 TIVGVARNAKYRLL
-743 TYPTE
+743 TSPTE
-748 PVIYMPIYQ
+748 PVIYLPIYQ
-757 TSSPTQDNIIHLR
+757 AFRPTQNTTIHLR

-781 VEETIHQLNRELPLF
+781 VEETIHQLNPELPLF

-817 FAASFGLLAMLLA
+817 FAGSFGLLAMLLA
-830 AVGIYGVVAYTTR
+830 ALGIYGVVAYTTR

-856 AEKGGIYR
+856 AEKGGIYS
-864 LALGQGFRLTL
+864 LVLGQGFRLTL
-875 AGLVVGTALG
+875 AGLVVGTALAV
-885 LAFTRLLKAQLFG
+885 AFTRVLKAQLFG

-905 TFASVVLLVAVVAL
+905 TFTSVGLLLAVVAL
-919 LACHIAARRATRV
+919 VACHIPARRATRV

-937 LRDE
+937 LRHE

>member
-1 MGRIGSQSQ
+1 MSLI
-10 GKVLS
+10 
-15 ANRSGHEATRNGNS
+15 RS
-29 EMGADCARY
+29 
-38 LADSGGVVTKK
+38 LAA
-49 VKSGLLQRAT
+49 GLR
-59 SLLRNVTHR
+59 SLFR
-68 EQDEREIAAEV
+68 
-79 NAHLSLLIAE
+79 
-89 KMRAGMKPD
+89 
-98 EAERAAH
+98 
-105 MELGGVEQVK
+105 K
-115 EQVREAR
+115 EQVDRELDEELTGFLEMATEEKIKSGMSREDAR
-122 AGAWLDTLARDC
+122 REVRLEMGSPEVAKEIVGAAGWESLVETSWQDL
-134 RFALRMSRKNSGFT
+134 RFAARMLRKNPSFT
-148 AVVVLIL
+148 TVAVLTL

-187 AVTRGDRSD
+187 TVMRGDRTD

-204 PDLRELSERTQ
+204 PDLRDLSERTQ

-229 LTGAAKPER
+229 LTGVAKPER
-238 LYGALTTANYFDVLG
+238 IYGALTTANYFDVLG
-253 IRPILGRTF
+253 VHPILGRAF
-262 LPEER
+262 LPEEGTLR
-267 TPGAGAAVI
+267 AGAAVI

-301 RHPYSVIGVA
+301 RHPYTVVGVA
-311 PRDFTGCAPGLRAEL
+311 PRDFTGCAPGLRTEL
-326 WIPLSMDRDVWGS
+326 WIPVSMDRDVWGA
-339 DRPDHRGT
+339 DRPARRGT

-353 GKLRPGATKN
+353 GKLRPGVTKN
-363 QAQVELNLL
+363 QAQAELNPL
-372 MREIAERFPEDHRDS
+372 MQGIADRFPEDHRDS

-447 LGMGASRQ
+447 LGMGASRK

-480 RWTSRSLVAF
+480 MCTSRSLVAF

-503 IDQGVLFVTIGVSI
+503 VDQRVLFVTIAVSI
-517 LAAII
+517 LAAIL
-522 FGMLPAL
+522 FGIVPAL
-529 RSSSLPVQS
+529 RSSRLPAQS

-553 SRLLS
+553 GRLLS
-558 RLVVAQISLSL
+558 GLVVAQISLSL

-596 LLLASYE
+596 LLIASYE

-608 YTRATGVAFNR
+608 YTRATGAAFNR

-632 SVSLAD
+632 SVTLAD
-638 FSPLSFSIHS
+638 FSPLSFSIHT
-648 DYLQI
+648 DYLQL

-669 IVGPNYFRTLR
+669 MVGPNYFRTLR

-688 FTAADTQ
+688 FTAADTAE
-695 DSQLVAVVNQAFV
+695 SQLVAVVNQAFV
-708 DRYWPGENA
+708 DRYWPGEDA
-717 IGKQVTDGGDRF
+717 IGKQVTDWGDRF
-729 TVVGVARNAKYRLL
+729 TIVGVARNAKYRLL
-743 TYPTE
+743 TSPTE
-748 PVIYMPIYQ
+748 PVIYLPNYQ
-757 TSSPTQDNIIHLR
+757 TYSPTHDTTIHLR

-781 VEETIHQLNRELPLF
+781 VEETIHQLNPELPLF

-817 FAASFGLLAMLLA
+817 FAASFGFLAMVLA
-830 AVGIYGVVAYTTR
+830 AVGVYGVVAYTTR
-843 QRTREIGIRMALG
+843 QRAREVGIRMALG
-856 AEKGGIYR
+856 AEKGDIYR
-864 LALGQGFRLTL
+864 LVLGQGFRLTL

-905 TFASVVLLVAVVAL
+905 TFASVGLLLAVVAL
-919 LACHIAARRATRV
+919 LACHIPARRATRV

-937 LRDE
+937 LRYE

>member
-1 MGRIGSQSQ
+1 
-10 GKVLS
+10 
-15 ANRSGHEATRNGNS
+15 
-29 EMGADCARY
+29 
-38 LADSGGVVTKK
+38 
-49 VKSGLLQRAT
+49 LLQRAT

-68 EQDEREIAAEV
+68 EQDEREIAEEV

-187 AVTRGDRSD
+187 TVMRGDRSD

-204 PDLRELSERTQ
+204 LDLHDLSELTQ

-229 LTGAAKPER
+229 LTGVAKPER
-238 LYGALTTANYFDVLG
+238 IYGALTTANYFDLLG
-253 IRPILGRTF
+253 VHPILGRAF
-262 LPEER
+262 LPEEG
-267 TPGAGAAVI
+267 TPGAGAAVV

-301 RHPYSVIGVA
+301 RHPYTVVGVA

-326 WIPLSMDRDVWGS
+326 WIALSMDRDVWGFN
-339 DRPDHRGT
+339 RPDYRGI

-353 GKLRPGATKN
+353 GKLRPGVTKN
-363 QAQVELNLL
+363 QAQAELNLL
-372 MREIAERFPEDHRDS
+372 MQGIVERFPEDHRDS
-387 PNEISLDPL
+387 PSEISLDPL

-447 LGMGASRQ
+447 LGMGASRK
-455 QIIRQFL
+455 QIVRQFL

-480 RWTSRSLVAF
+480 KWTSHSLVAF
-490 FPPSSLPL
+490 FPPSTLPL

-558 RLVVAQISLSL
+558 GLVVAQISLSL

-608 YTRATGVAFNR
+608 YTRATGAAFDR

-648 DYLQI
+648 DYLQL

-680 TSVISGRE
+680 TSVVSGRE
-688 FTAADTQ
+688 FTEGDTA

-743 TYPTE
+743 TSPTE
-748 PVIYMPIYQ
+748 PVIYLPSYQ
-757 TSSPTQDNIIHLR
+757 AYSPTHDTTIHLR

-781 VEETIHQLNRELPLF
+781 VEETIHQLNPELPLF

-817 FAASFGLLAMLLA
+817 FAGSFGLLAMLLA

-856 AEKGGIYR
+856 AEKGGVYR
-864 LALGQGFRLTL
+864 LVLGQGFRLTL
-875 AGLVVGTALG
+875 AGLLVGTALS
-885 LAFTRLLKAQLFG
+885 LALTRLLKAQLFG
-898 VSETDAI
+898 VSATDAI
-905 TFASVVLLVAVVAL
+905 TFASVGLLVAVVAL
-919 LACHIAARRATRV
+919 LACHIPARRATRV

-937 LRDE
+937 LRHE

>member
-1 MGRIGSQSQ
+1 MSLI
-10 GKVLS
+10 
-15 ANRSGHEATRNGNS
+15 RS
-29 EMGADCARY
+29 
-38 LADSGGVVTKK
+38 LAA
-49 VKSGLLQRAT
+49 GLR
-59 SLLRNVTHR
+59 SLFR
-68 EQDEREIAAEV
+68 
-79 NAHLSLLIAE
+79 
-89 KMRAGMKPD
+89 
-98 EAERAAH
+98 
-105 MELGGVEQVK
+105 K
-115 EQVREAR
+115 EQVDRELDEELTGFLEMATEEKIKSGMSREDAR
-122 AGAWLDTLARDC
+122 REVRLEMGSPEVAKEIVGAAGWESLVETSWQDL
-134 RFALRMSRKNSGFT
+134 RFAARMLRKNPSFT
-148 AVVVLIL
+148 TVAVLTL

-187 AVTRGDRSD
+187 TVMRGDRTD

-204 PDLRELSERTQ
+204 PDLRDLSERTQ

-229 LTGAAKPER
+229 LTTAAKPER

-253 IRPILGRTF
+253 VHPILGRAF
-262 LPEER
+262 LPEEGTLR
-267 TPGAGAAVI
+267 AGAAVI

-301 RHPYSVIGVA
+301 RHPYTVVGVA
-311 PRDFTGCAPGLRAEL
+311 PRDFTGCAPGLRTEL
-326 WIPLSMDRDVWGS
+326 WIPVSMDRDVWGFN
-339 DRPDHRGT
+339 RPDYRGI

-353 GKLRPGATKN
+353 GKLRPGVTKD
-363 QAQVELNLL
+363 QAQAELNLL
-372 MREIAERFPEDHRDS
+372 MRGIAERFPEDHRDS

-447 LGMGASRQ
+447 LGMGASRK

-472 GTAAIVIT
+472 GTAAIAIT
-480 RWTSRSLVAF
+480 VWTSRSIVAF

-498 TNDAH
+498 THDAH
-503 IDQGVLFVTIGVSI
+503 IDQRVLFVTIAVSI

-522 FGMLPAL
+522 FGIFPAL
-529 RSSSLPVQS
+529 LSSSLPVQS

-543 ATSVSLTLHK
+543 ATSVSLTWHK

-558 RLVVAQISLSL
+558 GLVVAQISLSL

-596 LLLASYE
+596 LLLTSYE

-608 YTRATGVAFNR
+608 YTRATGAAFDR

-632 SVSLAD
+632 SVTLAD

-659 PHESMEISRA
+659 PYESMEISRA

-688 FTAADTQ
+688 FTAADTAE
-695 DSQLVAVVNQAFV
+695 SQLVAVVNQAFV
-708 DRYWPGENA
+708 DRYWPGANA
-717 IGKQVTDGGDRF
+717 LGKQVTDGGDRF

-743 TYPTE
+743 TSPTE
-748 PVIYMPIYQ
+748 PVIYLPNYE
-757 TSSPTQDNIIHLR
+757 SYSPTHDTTIHLR

-781 VEETIHQLNRELPLF
+781 VEETIHQLNPELPLF

-817 FAASFGLLAMLLA
+817 FAASFGFLAMVLA
-830 AVGIYGVVAYTTR
+830 AVGVYGVVAYTTR
-843 QRTREIGIRMALG
+843 QRAREVGIRMALG
-856 AEKGGIYR
+856 AEKGDIYR
-864 LALGQGFRLTL
+864 LVLGQGFRLTL

-905 TFASVVLLVAVVAL
+905 TFASVGLLLAVVAL
-919 LACHIAARRATRV
+919 LACHIPARRATRV

-937 LRDE
+937 LRYE

>member
-1 MGRIGSQSQ
+1 MSLI
-10 GKVLS
+10 
-15 ANRSGHEATRNGNS
+15 RS
-29 EMGADCARY
+29 
-38 LADSGGVVTKK
+38 LAA
-49 VKSGLLQRAT
+49 GLR
-59 SLLRNVTHR
+59 SLFR
-68 EQDEREIAAEV
+68 
-79 NAHLSLLIAE
+79 
-89 KMRAGMKPD
+89 
-98 EAERAAH
+98 
-105 MELGGVEQVK
+105 K
-115 EQVREAR
+115 EQVDRELDEELTGFLEMATEEKIKSGMSREDAR
-122 AGAWLDTLARDC
+122 REVRLEMGSPEVAKEIVGAAGWESLVETSWQDL
-134 RFALRMSRKNSGFT
+134 RFAARMLRKNPSFT
-148 AVVVLIL
+148 TVAVLTL

-187 AVTRGDRSD
+187 PVMRGDRTD

-204 PDLRELSERTQ
+204 PDLRDLSERTQ

-229 LTGAAKPER
+229 LTGVAKPER
-238 LYGALTTANYFDVLG
+238 IYGALTTANYFDVLG
-253 IRPILGRTF
+253 VHPILGRAF
-262 LPEER
+262 LPEEGTLR
-267 TPGAGAAVI
+267 AGAAVI

-301 RHPYSVIGVA
+301 RHPYTVVGVA
-311 PRDFTGCAPGLRAEL
+311 PRDFTGCAPGLRTEL
-326 WIPLSMDRDVWGS
+326 WIPVSMDRDVWGFN
-339 DRPDHRGT
+339 RPDYRGI

-353 GKLRPGATKN
+353 GKLRPGVTKN
-363 QAQVELNLL
+363 QAQAELNLL
-372 MREIAERFPEDHRDS
+372 MRGIAERFPEDHRDS

-447 LGMGASRQ
+447 LGMGASRK

-472 GTAAIVIT
+472 GTAAIAIT
-480 RWTSRSLVAF
+480 VWTSRSIVAF

-498 TNDAH
+498 THDAH
-503 IDQGVLFVTIGVSI
+503 IDQRVLFVTIAVSI

-522 FGMLPAL
+522 FGIFPAL

-558 RLVVAQISLSL
+558 GLVVAQISLSL

-596 LLLASYE
+596 LLLTSYE

-608 YTRATGVAFNR
+608 YTRATGAAFDR
-619 QVLDRLSALPGVE
+619 QVLDRLSALPGVK
-632 SVSLAD
+632 SVTLAD

-659 PHESMEISRA
+659 PYESMEISRA

-688 FTAADTQ
+688 FTAADTAE
-695 DSQLVAVVNQAFV
+695 SQLVAVVNQAFV
-708 DRYWPGENA
+708 DRYWPGANA
-717 IGKQVTDGGDRF
+717 LGKQVTDGGDRF

-743 TYPTE
+743 TSPTE
-748 PVIYMPIYQ
+748 PVIYLPNYQ
-757 TSSPTQDNIIHLR
+757 AYSPTHDTTIHLR

-781 VEETIHQLNRELPLF
+781 VEETIHQLNPELPLF

-817 FAASFGLLAMLLA
+817 FAASFGFLAMVLA
-830 AVGIYGVVAYTTR
+830 AVGVYGVVAYTTR
-843 QRTREIGIRMALG
+843 QRAREVGIRMALG
-856 AEKGGIYR
+856 AEKGDIYR
-864 LALGQGFRLTL
+864 LVLGQGFRLIL
-875 AGLVVGTALG
+875 AGLAVGTVLA

-898 VSETDAI
+898 VSETDAL
-905 TFASVVLLVAVVAL
+905 TFASVGLLLAVVAL
-919 LACHIAARRATRV
+919 LACHIPARRATRV

-937 LRDE
+937 LRYE

>member
-1 MGRIGSQSQ
+1 MSLI
-10 GKVLS
+10 
-15 ANRSGHEATRNGNS
+15 RS
-29 EMGADCARY
+29 
-38 LADSGGVVTKK
+38 LAA
-49 VKSGLLQRAT
+49 GLR
-59 SLLRNVTHR
+59 SLFR
-68 EQDEREIAAEV
+68 
-79 NAHLSLLIAE
+79 
-89 KMRAGMKPD
+89 
-98 EAERAAH
+98 
-105 MELGGVEQVK
+105 K
-115 EQVREAR
+115 EQVDRELDEELTGFLEMATEEKIKSGMSREDAR
-122 AGAWLDTLARDC
+122 REVRLEMGSPEVAKEIVGAAGWESLVETSWQDL
-134 RFALRMSRKNSGFT
+134 RFAARMLRKNPSFT
-148 AVVVLIL
+148 TVAVLTL

-187 AVTRGDRSD
+187 TVMRGDRTD

-204 PDLRELSERTQ
+204 PDLRDLSERTQ

-229 LTGAAKPER
+229 LTGVAKPER
-238 LYGALTTANYFDVLG
+238 IYGALTTANYFDVLG
-253 IRPILGRTF
+253 VHPILGRAF
-262 LPEER
+262 LPEEGTLR
-267 TPGAGAAVI
+267 AGAAVI

-301 RHPYSVIGVA
+301 RHPYTVVGVA
-311 PRDFTGCAPGLRAEL
+311 PRDFTGCAPGLRTEL
-326 WIPLSMDRDVWGS
+326 WIPVSMDRDVWGFN
-339 DRPDHRGT
+339 RPDYRGI

-353 GKLRPGATKN
+353 GKLRPGVTKN
-363 QAQVELNLL
+363 QAQAELNLL
-372 MREIAERFPEDHRDS
+372 MRGIAERFPEDHRDS

-447 LGMGASRQ
+447 LGMGASRK

-472 GTAAIVIT
+472 GTAAIAIT
-480 RWTSRSLVAF
+480 VWTSRSIVAF

-498 TNDAH
+498 THDEH
-503 IDQGVLFVTIGVSI
+503 IDQRVLFVTIAVSI

-522 FGMLPAL
+522 SGVLPAL

-558 RLVVAQISLSL
+558 GLVVAQISLSL

-596 LLLASYE
+596 LLLTSYE

-608 YTRATGVAFNR
+608 YTRATGAAFDR

-632 SVSLAD
+632 SVTLAD

-659 PHESMEISRA
+659 PYESMEISRA

-688 FTAADTQ
+688 FTAADTAE
-695 DSQLVAVVNQAFV
+695 SQLVAVVNQAFV
-708 DRYWPGENA
+708 DRYWPGANA
-717 IGKQVTDGGDRF
+717 LGKQVTDGGDRF

-743 TYPTE
+743 TSPTE
-748 PVIYMPIYQ
+748 PVIYLPNYQ
-757 TSSPTQDNIIHLR
+757 AYSPTHDTTIHLR

-781 VEETIHQLNRELPLF
+781 VEETIHQLNPELPLF

-817 FAASFGLLAMLLA
+817 FAASFGFLAMVLA
-830 AVGIYGVVAYTTR
+830 AVGVYGVVAYTTR
-843 QRTREIGIRMALG
+843 QRAREVGIRMALG
-856 AEKGGIYR
+856 AEKGDIYR
-864 LALGQGFRLTL
+864 LVLGQGFRLTL

-905 TFASVVLLVAVVAL
+905 TFASVGLLLAVVAL
-919 LACHIAARRATRV
+919 LACHIPARRATRV

-937 LRDE
+937 LRYE

>member
-1 MGRIGSQSQ
+1 
-10 GKVLS
+10 
-15 ANRSGHEATRNGNS
+15 
-29 EMGADCARY
+29 MGADCARY
-38 LADSGGVVTKK
+38 LTDSGGVVK
-49 VKSGLLQRAT
+49 VRSGLLQRAV

-79 NAHLSLLIAE
+79 NAHLSLLIEE
-89 KMRAGMKPD
+89 KVRAGMKPE

-105 MELGGVEQVK
+105 IELGGVEQVK
-115 EQVREAR
+115 ELVRDAR
-122 AGAWLDTLARDC
+122 AGAWLDTLIRDC
-134 RFALRMSRKNSGFT
+134 HFALRMSRKNSGFT
-148 AVVVLIL
+148 AVVVLTL

-187 AVTRGDRSD
+187 TVMRGDRSD

-204 PDLRELSERTQ
+204 PDLHDLSERTQ

-229 LTGAAKPER
+229 LTGVAKPER
-238 LYGALTTANYFDVLG
+238 IYGALTTANYFDVLG
-253 IRPILGRTF
+253 VHPILGRAF
-262 LPEER
+262 LPEEG
-267 TPGAGAAVI
+267 TPPAGAAVI

-287 AGDPQIVGKTIQIN
+287 ARDPQILGKTIQIN
-301 RHPYSVIGVA
+301 RHPYTVVGVA

-326 WIPLSMDRDVWGS
+326 WIPVSMDRDVWGFN
-339 DRPDHRGT
+339 RPDYRGI

-353 GKLRPGATKN
+353 GKLRPGVTKN
-363 QAQVELNLL
+363 QAQAELNLL
-372 MREIAERFPEDHRDS
+372 MQGIAERFPEDHRDS

-405 YLYKILPMLLGLA
+405 YLYKIFPMLLGLA
-418 GVLLLLACANVASLL
+418 AVLLLLACANVASLL

-447 LGMGASRQ
+447 LATGASRK

-480 RWTSRSLVAF
+480 VWTSRSLGAF
-490 FPPSSLPL
+490 FPPSTLPL
-498 TNDAH
+498 TTDAH
-503 IDQGVLFVTIGVSI
+503 IDQRVLFATIAVSI
-517 LAAII
+517 LAAIT
-522 FGMLPAL
+522 FGILPAL

-543 ATSVSLTLHK
+543 ASSVSLTSHK

-558 RLVVAQISLSL
+558 GLVVAQISLAL

-608 YTRATGVAFNR
+608 YTRATGVAFDR
-619 QVLDRLSALPGVE
+619 EVLARLSALPGVE
-632 SVSLAD
+632 SVTLAD
-638 FSPLSFSIHS
+638 FSPLSFSIHT

-680 TSVISGRE
+680 TAVIAGRE
-688 FTAADTQ
+688 FSEADTAE
-695 DSQLVAVVNQAFV
+695 SQLVAVVNQAFV

-717 IGKQVTDGGDRF
+717 IGKQVADEGNRF
-729 TVVGVARNAKYRLL
+729 TIVGVARNAKYRMLI
-743 TYPTE
+743 YPSE
-748 PVIYMPIYQ
+748 PVIYLPIYQ
-757 TSSPTQDNIIHLR
+757 AFRSTQDTTIHLR

-775 RTMASS
+775 NSVASA
-781 VEETIHQLNRELPLF
+781 VEETMHQLNPELPLF

-806 LGTLFGRVAAT
+806 LGSLFQRVAVT
-817 FAASFGLLAMLLA
+817 FAGSFGLLAVLLA

-843 QRTREIGIRMALG
+843 QRTREIGIRVALG
-856 AEKGGIYR
+856 AERGGIYS
-864 LALGQGFRLTL
+864 LVLGQGFRLTL
-875 AGLVVGTALG
+875 AGLVVGTTLAV
-885 LAFTRLLKAQLFG
+885 AFTPLLKAQLFG
-898 VSETDAI
+898 VSATDAL
-905 TFASVVLLVAVVAL
+905 TFSSVGLLLAVVAL
-919 LACHIAARRATRV
+919 VACHIPARRATRV

-937 LRDE
+937 LRHE

>member
-1 MGRIGSQSQ
+1 MSLI
-10 GKVLS
+10 
-15 ANRSGHEATRNGNS
+15 RS
-29 EMGADCARY
+29 
-38 LADSGGVVTKK
+38 LAA
-49 VKSGLLQRAT
+49 GLR
-59 SLLRNVTHR
+59 SLFR
-68 EQDEREIAAEV
+68 
-79 NAHLSLLIAE
+79 
-89 KMRAGMKPD
+89 
-98 EAERAAH
+98 
-105 MELGGVEQVK
+105 K
-115 EQVREAR
+115 EQVDRELDEELTGFLEMATEEKIKSGMSRDDAR
-122 AGAWLDTLARDC
+122 REVRLEMGSPEVAKEIVRAAGWESLVETSWQDF
-134 RFALRMSRKNSGFT
+134 RFAARMLRKNPGFT
-148 AVVVLIL
+148 SVAVLTL

-187 AVTRGDRSD
+187 TVMRGDRSD

-204 PDLRELSERTQ
+204 PDLHDLSERTQ

-238 LYGALTTANYFDVLG
+238 IYGALTTANYFDVLG
-253 IRPILGRTF
+253 VHAILGRTF
-262 LPEER
+262 LPEEG
-267 TPGAGAAVI
+267 TPHAGAAVI

-301 RHPYSVIGVA
+301 RHPYTVIGVA
-311 PRDFTGCAPGLRAEL
+311 PRDFTGCAPGLRTDL
-326 WIPLSMDRDVWGS
+326 WIPLPMDRDVWGGA
-339 DRPDHRGT
+339 DRPAYRGI

-353 GKLRPGATKN
+353 GKLHPGVTKN
-363 QAQVELNLL
+363 QAQAELNLL
-372 MREIAERFPEDHRDS
+372 MQGIVERFPEDHRDS

-405 YLYKILPMLLGLA
+405 YLYKVLPMLMGLA

-472 GTAAIVIT
+472 GIAAIAIT
-480 RWTSRSLVAF
+480 VWTSRSIVAF

-498 TNDAH
+498 THDEH
-503 IDQGVLFVTIGVSI
+503 IDQRVLFVTIAVSI

-522 FGMLPAL
+522 SGVLPAL

-553 SRLLS
+553 SRLW
-558 RLVVAQISLSL
+558 RGLVVAQISLSL

-608 YTRATGVAFNR
+608 YTRQTGTAFNR
-619 QVLDRLSALPGVE
+619 QVLNRLSALPGVE
-632 SVSLAD
+632 SVTLAD
-638 FSPLSFSIHS
+638 FSPLSFSIHT
-648 DYLQI
+648 DYLQL
-653 EGYVPQ
+653 EGYGPQ

-669 IVGPNYFRTLR
+669 IVGPNYFHTLR

-688 FTAADTQ
+688 FTEADTLN
-695 DSQLVAVVNQAFV
+695 SQLVAVVNQAFV
-708 DRYWPGENA
+708 DRYWPGESA
-717 IGKQVTDGGDRF
+717 IGKRVTDSGDRF
-729 TVVGVARNAKYRLL
+729 TIVGVARSAKYRLL

-748 PVIYMPIYQ
+748 PVIYFPSYQ
-757 TSSPTQDNIIHLR
+757 AYSPTHDTTIHLR

-775 RTMASS
+775 RAMASS
-781 VEETIHQLNRELPLF
+781 VQQTIHQLNPELPLF

-817 FAASFGLLAMLLA
+817 FAA
-830 AVGIYGVVAYTTR
+830 
-843 QRTREIGIRMALG
+843 
-856 AEKGGIYR
+856 
-864 LALGQGFRLTL
+864 
-875 AGLVVGTALG
+875 
-885 LAFTRLLKAQLFG
+885 
-898 VSETDAI
+898 
-905 TFASVVLLVAVVAL
+905 
-919 LACHIAARRATRV
+919 
-932 DPMVA
+932 
-937 LRDE
+937 

>member
-1 MGRIGSQSQ
+1 MSLI
-10 GKVLS
+10 
-15 ANRSGHEATRNGNS
+15 RS
-29 EMGADCARY
+29 
-38 LADSGGVVTKK
+38 LAA
-49 VKSGLLQRAT
+49 GLR
-59 SLLRNVTHR
+59 SLFR
-68 EQDEREIAAEV
+68 
-79 NAHLSLLIAE
+79 
-89 KMRAGMKPD
+89 
-98 EAERAAH
+98 
-105 MELGGVEQVK
+105 K
-115 EQVREAR
+115 EQVDRELDEELTGFLEMATEEKIKSGMSREDAR
-122 AGAWLDTLARDC
+122 REVRLEMGSPEVAKEIVGAAGWESLVETSWQDL
-134 RFALRMSRKNSGFT
+134 RFAARMLRKNPSFT
-148 AVVVLIL
+148 TVAVLTL

-187 AVTRGDRSD
+187 TVMRGDRTD

-204 PDLRELSERTQ
+204 PDLRDLSERTQ

-229 LTGAAKPER
+229 LTGVAKPER
-238 LYGALTTANYFDVLG
+238 IYGALTTANYFDVLG
-253 IRPILGRTF
+253 VHPILGRAF
-262 LPEER
+262 LPEEGTLR
-267 TPGAGAAVI
+267 AGAAVI

-301 RHPYSVIGVA
+301 RHPYTVVGVA
-311 PRDFTGCAPGLRAEL
+311 PRDFTGCAPGLRTEL
-326 WIPLSMDRDVWGS
+326 WIPVSMDRDVWGFN
-339 DRPDHRGT
+339 RPDYRGI

-353 GKLRPGATKN
+353 GKLRPGVTKN
-363 QAQVELNLL
+363 QAQAELNLL
-372 MREIAERFPEDHRDS
+372 MRGIAERFPEDHRDS

-447 LGMGASRQ
+447 LGMGASRK

-472 GTAAIVIT
+472 GTAAIAIT
-480 RWTSRSLVAF
+480 VWTSRSIVAF

-498 TNDAH
+498 THDAH
-503 IDQGVLFVTIGVSI
+503 IDQRVLFVTIAVSI

-522 FGMLPAL
+522 FGIFPAL

-558 RLVVAQISLSL
+558 GLVVAQISLSL

-596 LLLASYE
+596 LLLTSYE

-608 YTRATGVAFNR
+608 YTRATGAAFDR

-632 SVSLAD
+632 SVTLAD

-659 PHESMEISRA
+659 PYESMEISRA

-688 FTAADTQ
+688 FTAADTAE
-695 DSQLVAVVNQAFV
+695 SQLVAVVNQAFV
-708 DRYWPGENA
+708 DRYWPGANA
-717 IGKQVTDGGDRF
+717 LGKQVTDGGDRF

-743 TYPTE
+743 TSPTE
-748 PVIYMPIYQ
+748 PVIYLPNYQ
-757 TSSPTQDNIIHLR
+757 AYSPTHDTTIHLR

-781 VEETIHQLNRELPLF
+781 VEETIHQLNPELPLF

-817 FAASFGLLAMLLA
+817 FAASFGFLAMVLA
-830 AVGIYGVVAYTTR
+830 AVGVYGVVTYSTR
-843 QRTREIGIRMALG
+843 QRAREVGIRMALG
-856 AEKGGIYR
+856 AEKGDIYR
-864 LALGQGFRLTL
+864 LVLGQGFRLTL

-905 TFASVVLLVAVVAL
+905 TFASVGLLLAVVAL
-919 LACHIAARRATRV
+919 LACHIPARRATRV

-937 LRDE
+937 LRYE

>member
-1 MGRIGSQSQ
+1 ILWQD
-10 GKVLS
+10 L
-15 ANRSGHEATRNGNS
+15 
-29 EMGADCARY
+29 RY
-38 LADSGGVVTKK
+38 SVR
-49 VKSGLLQRAT
+49 GL
-59 SLLRNVTHR
+59 
-68 EQDEREIAAEV
+68 
-79 NAHLSLLIAE
+79 
-89 KMRAGMKPD
+89 
-98 EAERAAH
+98 
-105 MELGGVEQVK
+105 
-115 EQVREAR
+115 
-122 AGAWLDTLARDC
+122 
-134 RFALRMSRKNSGFT
+134 RKNPGFT
-148 AVVVLIL
+148 AIVVLTL

-176 IPGVAHTSDLV
+176 VPGAAHTSDLV
-187 AVTRGDRSD
+187 TVMRGDRSD

-204 PDLRELSERTQ
+204 LDLRDLSERTQ

-221 GYHDDYMS
+221 GYHNDYMS
-229 LTGAAKPER
+229 LTGVAKPER
-238 LYGALTTANYFDVLG
+238 IFGNLTTANYFDLLG
-253 IRPILGRTF
+253 VRPILGRAF
-262 LPEER
+262 LPEEG
-267 TPGAGAAVI
+267 TPPARAAVV
-276 VIGYAVWQNHF
+276 VIGYAFWQNHF
-287 AGDPQIVGKTIQIN
+287 ASDPQIVGKKIQIN
-301 RHPYSVIGVA
+301 RHPYTVIGVA
-311 PRDFTGCAPGLRAEL
+311 PRDFTGCATGLRAEL
-326 WIPLSMDRDVWGS
+326 WIPLSMDRDVWGG
-339 DRPDHRGT
+339 DRPARRDT

-353 GKLRPGATKN
+353 GKLRPGVMKN
-363 QAQVELNLL
+363 QAQAELNLL
-372 MREIAERFPEDHRDS
+372 MRGIAERFPEDHRDS

-447 LGMGASRQ
+447 LATGASRK

-480 RWTSRSLVAF
+480 VWTSRSLGAF
-490 FPPSSLPL
+490 FPPSTLPL
-498 TNDAH
+498 TTDAH
-503 IDQGVLFVTIGVSI
+503 IDQRVLFATIAVSI
-517 LAAII
+517 LAAIT
-522 FGMLPAL
+522 FGILPAL

-543 ATSVSLTLHK
+543 ASSVSLTSHK

-558 RLVVAQISLSL
+558 GLVVAQISLAL

-608 YTRATGVAFNR
+608 YTRATGMAFNR
-619 QVLDRLSALPGVE
+619 QVLDRLAALAGVE
-632 SVSLAD
+632 SVTLAD

-648 DYLQI
+648 DPLQI

-659 PHESMEISRA
+659 PHEWMEISRA
-669 IVGPNYFRTLR
+669 MVGPNYFRTLR

-688 FTAADTQ
+688 FTEGDTR
-695 DSQLVAVVNQAFV
+695 DSRLVAVVNQAFV
-708 DRYWPGENA
+708 DRYWRGENA
-717 IGKQVTDGGDRF
+717 IGKQVTDSGDRF
-729 TVVGVARNAKYRLL
+729 TIVGVARSAKYRLL
-743 TYPTE
+743 TSPPE
-748 PVIYMPIYQ
+748 PVIYLPIYQ
-757 TSSPTQDNIIHLR
+757 AFRPTGDTIIHLR

-775 RTMASS
+775 RTMAFS
-781 VEETIHQLNRELPLF
+781 VEETMHQLNPELPLF

-806 LGTLFGRVAAT
+806 LGTLFQRVAVT
-817 FAASFGLLAMLLA
+817 FAGSFGLLAMLLA

-843 QRTREIGIRMALG
+843 QRTREIGIRLALG
-856 AEKGGIYR
+856 AERRGIYS
-864 LALGQGFRLTL
+864 LVLGQGFRLIL
-875 AGLVVGTALG
+875 SGLVVGTVLA

-905 TFASVVLLVAVVAL
+905 TFASVGLLLAVVAL
-919 LACHIAARRATRV
+919 VACHIPARRATRV

-937 LRDE
+937 LRYE